1 MICAMTEPEILK
13 DEPHRPVVRIGD
25 TVRRPVQPWTPAV
38 HGLLR
43 HLESVGF
50 PYSPR
55 VLGIDDEGREV
66 LTYLEGE
73 SGADGLAKVVDD
85 RGLVAMARLL
95 REYHEAVA
103 GYRPA
108 DARWAVTVATTGAAG
123 PAATG
128 GVAAAAAAPLPG
140 ELICHGDF
148 GPWNLVWRGTE
159 PVGIIDWDYALPH
172 PPLLDVA
179 YALEYVAPF
188 RDDAECLRWLRYP
201 APPDRRAR
209 LERFATAY
217 GLTDLTGLADAVIDQ
232 QQSVLDWSLRLADEG
247 HQPQLAWREA
257 GHFDEVADRVRWSR
271 ANRHLFSSARDPRR
285 GSTGPPSCGW

>member
-1 MICAMTEPEILK
+1 MGPDGRHE
-13 DEPHRPVVRIGD
+13 
-25 TVRRPVQPWTPAV
+25 RR
-38 HGLLR
+38 
-43 HLESVGF
+43 
-50 PYSPR
+50 
-55 VLGIDDEGREV
+55 GR
-66 LTYLEGE
+66 
-73 SGADGLAKVVDD
+73 SA
-85 RGLVAMARLL
+85 
-95 REYHEAVA
+95 
-103 GYRPA
+103 
-108 DARWAVTVATTGAAG
+108 
-123 PAATG
+123 
-128 GVAAAAAAPLPG
+128 LPG

-159 PVGIIDWDYALPH
+159 PVGIIDWDYAHSH

-188 RDDAECLRWLRYP
+188 RDDAECLRGLRYP
-201 APPDRRAR
+201 APPDRRGR

-257 GHFDEVADRVRWSR
+257 GRFDEVADRVRWSR

-285 GSTGPPSCGW
+285 RSTGPPSCGW

>member
-1 MICAMTEPEILK
+1 MAEPEILK

-73 SGADGLAKVVDD
+73 SGTDGLAKVVDD

-108 DARWAVTVATTGAAG
+108 GARWALTIATTGAAD
-123 PAATG
+123 P
-128 GVAAAAAAPLPG
+128 PSPG

-172 PPLLDVA
+172 PPLWDVA

-188 RDDAECLRWLRYP
+188 RDDAECLRSLRYP

-247 HQPQLAWREA
+247 HQPFLAWRGS
-257 GHFDEVADRVRWSR
+257 GHFDGVAERVRWSR
-271 ANRHLFSSARDPRR
+271 ANRHLFSAAPPTSASSSPHA
-285 GSTGPPSCGW
+285 P

>member
-1 MICAMTEPEILK
+1 MLCAMTEPEILK

-66 LTYLEGE
+66 LTYVEGE
-73 SGADGLAKVVDD
+73 SGTDGLAKVVDD
-85 RGLVAMARLL
+85 RRLVAMARLL

-103 GYRPA
+103 GYRPV
-108 DARWAVTVATTGAAG
+108 DARWAVTVATNAGVG
-123 PAATG
+123 PAAPP
-128 GVAAAAAAPLPG
+128 VPG

-172 PPLLDVA
+172 RPLLDVA

-188 RDDAECLRWLRYP
+188 RDDAECMRSLRYP

-247 HQPQLAWREA
+247 HQPQLALREA

-271 ANRHLFSSARDPRR
+271 ANRHLFSA
-285 GSTGPPSCGW
+285 TGTSRSSPATE